1 MLSRFKLWMKSKIKP
16 IEVPI
21 YKYIKKQNELN
32 ERVAIITGGDGGIG
46 FEIAKSFIEA
56 GAKVIIIGRNET
68 KLNKCCNELGK
79 DSRYIV
85 LDLNNLAEVKE
96 KFNTAIN
103 LFGKID
109 ILVNSA
115 GIHIA
120 RKNLDFLNITR
131 KEFENILNINLESTY
146 FISQIFAKYLI
157 KNKLSGNILFISS
170 SRGNEPV
177 WSPYQVS
184 KNCIIS
190 LTEGLGKQLIK
201 YNIVVNGI
209 APGPTATKLIDYK
222 EGDSIYSDETDNF
235 RLTMPTEVAELAV
248 NLVSGIGHTIIGQ
261 TIYMSG
267 GRGIIDKR

>member
-1 MLSRFKLWMKSKIKP
+1 MLNRAKLWMKSKIKP

-21 YKYIKKQNELN
+21 YKYIRQQDELDG
-32 ERVAIITGGDGGIG
+32 RITMITGGDGGIG

-56 GAKVIIIGRNET
+56 GAKVIITGRNET
-68 KLNKCCNELGK
+68 KLNECCKKLGENSK
-79 DSRYIV
+79 YIV
-85 LDLNNLAEVKE
+85 FDLNNLTEIRE
-96 KFNTAIN
+96 KLNTAIN

-120 RKNLDFLNITR
+120 RNDLGFLNITR
-131 KEFENILNINLESTY
+131 EEFENILNINLESTY

-184 KNCIIS
+184 K
-190 LTEGLGKQLIK
+190 
-201 YNIVVNGI
+201 IV
-209 APGPTATKLIDYK
+209 L
-222 EGDSIYSDETDNF
+222 F
-235 RLTMPTEVAELAV
+235 L
-248 NLVSGIGHTIIGQ
+248 
-261 TIYMSG
+261 
-267 GRGIIDKR
+267 

>member
-1 MLSRFKLWMKSKIKP
+1 MLNRAKLWMKSKIKP

-21 YKYIKKQNELN
+21 YKYIRQQDELDG
-32 ERVAIITGGDGGIG
+32 RITMITGGDGGIG

-56 GAKVIIIGRNET
+56 GAKVIITGRNET
-68 KLNKCCNELGK
+68 KLNECCKKLGENSK
-79 DSRYIV
+79 YIV
-85 LDLNNLAEVKE
+85 FDLNNLTEIRE
-96 KFNTAIN
+96 KLNTAIN

-120 RKNLDFLNITR
+120 RNDLGFLNITR
-131 KEFENILNINLESTY
+131 EEFENILNINLESTY

-209 APGPTATKLIDYK
+209 APGPTATRLIDYK
-222 EGDSIYSDETDNF
+222 EGDSIYSDETDNL
-235 RLTMPTEVAELAV
+235 RLTMPAEIANLAV
-248 NLVSGIGHTIIGQ
+248 NLVSGIGKTIIGQ

-267 GRGIIDKR
+267 GRGVIDKR